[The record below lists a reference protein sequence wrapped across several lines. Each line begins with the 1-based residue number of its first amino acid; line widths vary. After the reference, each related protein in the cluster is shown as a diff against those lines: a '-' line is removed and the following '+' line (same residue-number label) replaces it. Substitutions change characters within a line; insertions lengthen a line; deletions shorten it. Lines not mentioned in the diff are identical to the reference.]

1 MLLQTWYIA
10 LFMKIDLF
18 NHFFPKRYFDQFIDA
33 GGIRDIGKRVRNI
46 QAIHDL
52 DFRFK
57 VMDEIRSESGAYCQF
72 LTLPAPPIEAVAGPD
87 KTPEIAKIANDGL
100 AELCQK
106 HPDRFIG
113 FAASMPMNNT
123 DACVKEMER
132 AVSQLGARGIQI
144 FTNVQ
149 EKPLDRPEF
158 QPIFEEAAR
167 RDLAILMHPTRGA
180 NHADYLTEEK
190 SLYEIWWTLGW
201 PYETSVAMSR
211 MTFSGMLERMPN
223 LKIVT
228 HHLGGMVP
236 YFEGRVGH
244 GWDQLGTR
252 TSDVD
257 YKALLKS
264 MKKRPIDYLRM
275 FYADTALFG
284 ARAGTVCGLDFFG
297 LDHVLFASDTPFEP
311 APGMFI
317 RETIKVIESLD
328 LTADQKDQIYRRNA
342 ERLLKLPLGTSAA

>member
-1 MLLQTWYIA
+1 
-10 LFMKIDLF
+10 MKIDIF
-18 NHFFPKRYFDQFIDA
+18 NHFFPKRYFEQFIDT

-57 VMDEIRSESGAYCQF
+57 VADEFGEGYTQF
-72 LTLPAPPIEAVAGPD
+72 LTLPAPPIEAIAGPD
-87 KTPEIAKIANDGL
+87 KSPEVAQIGNDGL
-100 AELCQK
+100 AELCRK
-106 HPDRFIG
+106 YPDRFIG
-113 FAASMPMNNT
+113 FAAALPMNNA
-123 DACVKEMER
+123 DACLKEMER
-132 AVSQLGARGIQI
+132 AVTQLGARGVQI
-144 FTNVQ
+144 YTNVLG
-149 EKPLDRPEF
+149 KPLDLPEF
-158 QPIFEEAAR
+158 QPVFEEAAR

-180 NHADYLTEEK
+180 EFPDYRTEEK

-211 MTFSGMLERMPN
+211 MVFSKFFERLPN
-223 LKIVT
+223 LKVVT

-236 YFEGRVGH
+236 YFEGRVGY

-275 FYADTALFG
+275 FYGDTALFG
-284 ARAGTVCGLDFFG
+284 GRAGTVCGLEFFG
-297 LDHVLFASDTPFEP
+297 IDHVVFASDTPFEP
-311 APGMFI
+311 EPGLFI
-317 RETIKVIESLD
+317 RETIKVLDSLEISAGD
-328 LTADQKDQIYRRNA
+328 REKIYFRNA
-342 ERLLKLPLGTSAA
+342 QRLLNLSKAEAGH